1 MKQPPLGLK
10 KPNKPKPPNRPVIL
24 CLSNMFESFSELMVE
39 DVHMGS
45 KLYAYQ
51 EAHLDKSL
59 TEASSCQDTGLCDI
73 MLPFKGFLPEATK
86 ASGLSFFSIKYLPD
100 VRFAAILIISF
111 VLSPLKILK
120 RTGSISSS
128 LNSTR

>member
-1 MKQPPLGLK
+1 
-10 KPNKPKPPNRPVIL
+10 
-24 CLSNMFESFSELMVE
+24 MVE

-51 EAHLDKSL
+51 EAHLDKRL

-86 ASGLSFFSIKYLPD
+86 ASGLSFSSIKYLPD

-120 RTGSISSS
+120 RTGSISPLGKLS
-128 LNSTR
+128 